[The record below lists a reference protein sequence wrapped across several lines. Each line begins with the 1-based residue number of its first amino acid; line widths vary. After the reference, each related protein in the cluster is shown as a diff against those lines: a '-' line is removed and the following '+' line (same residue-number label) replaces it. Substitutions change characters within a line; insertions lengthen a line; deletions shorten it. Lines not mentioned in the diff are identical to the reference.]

1 MSDHGDP
8 SEAGSRDARLSR
20 EFVRLADTLVDD
32 FDVVELLD
40 NLVHAC
46 VDLLG
51 VTAAGL
57 LLLDHQQNLQ
67 PIASSDETSRLIELF
82 QLQNDEGPCLDCV
95 RSGEPIHTTGVSR
108 MNDRWPRFG
117 PAAQRSGFSAVSA
130 LPLRLRHDIIGSLNL
145 FYADGLAP
153 VLPADTQI
161 AQSLADVATIGI
173 LQQRS
178 LHRASLLAEQLQAA
192 LNTRIVIEQAKGVLA
207 EHGGVDMG
215 AAFEALRSHARH
227 HGLKLTDVA
236 ESLVRGGTRPAD
248 VLAPRAQRP

>member
-1 MSDHGDP
+1 MSDNGDA
-8 SEAGSRDARLSR
+8 SEAAGRDARLSR

-57 LLLDHQQNLQ
+57 LLLDHRQTLQ
-67 PIASSDETSRLIELF
+67 PVASSDETSRLIELF

-117 PAAQRSGFSAVSA
+117 PAAERSGFDAVSA
-130 LPLRLRHDIIGSLNL
+130 LPLRLRHEVIGSLNL
-145 FYADGLAP
+145 FYADGLSPAP
-153 VLPADTQI
+153 PEDTQI

-215 AAFEALRSHARH
+215 TAFDALRSHARR

-236 ESLVRGGTRPAD
+236 ESLVRNRTRPAD
-248 VLAPRAQRP
+248 VLAPRARRP